1 MHNFTTVLFHELREA
16 SLYAVWLMFCRTCKV
31 KCMQSEPLA
40 GRDYGKQDMEA
51 QDEVQ
56 ENTCCLRQMSEV
68 SVFVSLTLL
77 NLTEQ
82 LPARGRP

>member
-1 MHNFTTVLFHELREA
+1 
-16 SLYAVWLMFCRTCKV
+16 
-31 KCMQSEPLA
+31 MQSEPLA
-40 GRDYGKQDMEA
+40 GRDYGKQDVEA

-56 ENTCCLRQMSEV
+56 ESTCCLRQMSEV